1 VRVLQH
7 FDPHFHSTRSG
18 MVDVFEQHAPKQRS
32 KVKEKVKEYDK
43 ERSKKKRKEEEQDFI
58 IPEFQHNNRFW
69 VPFLPTVVVLF
80 ALGGK
85 VYPLSLIFV
94 FYFVLFFFNCIHSV
108 WGTVIVGLMIGY
120 ICDMLGTTVG

>member
-1 VRVLQH
+1 
-7 FDPHFHSTRSG
+7 
-18 MVDVFEQHAPKQRS
+18 MVDLFEQHAPKQRS
-32 KVKEKVKEYDK
+32 KGKEKVKEDDK

-85 VYPLSLIFV
+85 VYPLSLILFV
-94 FYFVLFFFNCIHSV
+94 YFVLFFLIEFTAFGER
-108 WGTVIVGLMIGY
+108 WL
-120 ICDMLGTTVG
+120 